1 MRPGL
6 AKDGVVIA
14 ELRRVLRSPA
24 FFVFHLVATIDGS
37 FARGAKA
44 REDVIA
50 RTIVAH
56 VAPVTPVAFVRRGKE
71 PAAFAHGVF
80 RARTA
85 GIIGGA
91 IEVLDAMLA
100 RGGAVGR
107 GGLPRAVAA
116 RGHALRRS
124 KLARLARLALRLAS
138 RALEL
143 TRQASRASGR
153 PLGCGIG
160 PGSAVRAA
168 SGRRVRCEPARRAGT
183 AHPLASG
190 SLR

>member
-24 FFVFHLVATIDGS
+24 FFVFHLVAPIDGPY
-37 FARGAKA
+37 ARGSKA

-85 GIIGGA
+85 GIIGS

-116 RGHALRRS
+116 RGHALGRS

-143 TRQASRASGR
+143 THQASRASGR

-160 PGSAVRAA
+160 PRSAVRAA
-168 SGRRVRCEPARRAGT
+168 SGRRVRCEPARRAGA